1 MFRNK
6 TFGECILILIL
17 ILALAFGVLCFEGWL
32 VMLLWNATVAVIF
45 GLTEIGFWMAVG
57 VMLLCNLL
65 FTPFIKINTK
75 RD

>member
-6 TFGECILILIL
+6 TVGECILLLIL
-17 ILALAFGVLCFEGWL
+17 ILALVFGVLCFEGWL
-32 VMLLWNATVAVIF
+32 VMLLWNATVTVIF
-45 GLTEIGFWMAVG
+45 GLTEIGFWRAVG